1 MLIGV
6 SCRCVFG
13 EGMLRDDL
21 IRKVTKLEYKDKRNF
36 LMQTFVFVTHFSQ
49 LDMRL
54 KAVRS

>member
-1 MLIGV
+1 MLRGV

-36 LMQTFVFVTHFSQ
+36 LMRNICICDTFQST
-49 LDMRL
+49 
-54 KAVRS
+54 